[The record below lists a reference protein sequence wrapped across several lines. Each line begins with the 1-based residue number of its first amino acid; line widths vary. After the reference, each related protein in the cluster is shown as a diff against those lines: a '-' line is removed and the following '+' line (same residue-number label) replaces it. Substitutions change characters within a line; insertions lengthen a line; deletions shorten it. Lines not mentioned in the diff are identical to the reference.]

1 MTTET
6 FDGLTL
12 PNGRYVEVNNIPA
25 TITQAELQD
34 ILIKNDLATPDEF
47 KTTEPQKELFGAS
60 AGRFIK
66 DNPDITLGTSLSL
79 AGGAVGAFGGPV
91 GIAVGS
97 TAGGFVG
104 DFIGT
109 LAKQGYQGEDLD
121 FMEAFYSAFT
131 GLGIDIATLGLER
144 KFGQFLDPL
153 IPLAKKK
160 LGFSPEEA
168 AQQVAEQVAQAGSVQ
183 SLRNTQKMLQ
193 EGGATLTPSQLDG
206 RASGGAIMMEKLGEV
221 GILSS
226 NILEDNAQKVNRVA
240 QETIQQLIGDINFD
254 VDPRS
259 MGEVM
264 YEVLQTGKQAGQ
276 ELYQKDLKENVTDV
290 LSNKMANTTFVQNQ
304 IRLFLAKNQREGAKT
319 FSVLDDDTVKF
330 INNSLLET
338 YFSATNPKIRASSL
352 LDIDK
357 KISQQINKLN
367 DPNSG
372 VYNTAAGREL
382 AELSDLV
389 RKGIQDSL
397 QQIDPKAAASYAK
410 VKQDYSNLLSGL
422 LPDINKTFVSKATKG
437 DYNALGKFL
446 TEVSTDNTSQ
456 LQAFY
461 KSLDTAF
468 DTIAKRDAITVIP
481 EQGGRQLTSAAEA
494 KQLISQGYLKNLIND
509 FSNEAFDIQKYGK
522 LAEKFN
528 SDKKDATLKLIMGDN
543 YKGTKQLFNLM
554 AEAARSPE
562 GNVGTLLLR
571 SKEYAVPSTVGRG
584 LLNVGQAGL
593 PFVDMATGGAV
604 LLTPIVFAKMS
615 TNPKAINKLLAWDKT
630 NFKDSAKRNTAL
642 AVIIGDVIDG
652 MTQEE
657 QAELRNFVRESDEP
671 VQ

>member
-66 DNPDITLGTSLSL
+66 DNPDITLGTGFSL

-97 TAGGFVG
+97 TGGGFVG

-144 KFGQFLDPL
+144 KVGQFLDPL

-168 AQQVAEQVAQAGSVQ
+168 AQQVAQAGSVQ
-183 SLRNTQKMLQ
+183 SLRNTQKILQ

-330 INNSLLET
+330 INNSLLDT

-468 DTIAKRDAITVIP
+468 DTIAKRDAITVIS

-528 SDKKDATLKLIMGDN
+528 SDKKDVTLKLIMGDN
-543 YKGTKQLFNLM
+543 YKATKQLFNLM

-657 QAELRNFVRESDEP
+657 QAELRNFVRGSDEP

>member
-47 KTTEPQKELFGAS
+47 KTPEPQKELFGAS

-66 DNPDITLGTSLSL
+66 DNPDITLGTGFSL

-97 TAGGFVG
+97 TGGGFVG

-168 AQQVAEQVAQAGSVQ
+168 AQQVAQAGSVQ
-183 SLRNTQKMLQ
+183 SLRNTQKILQ

-330 INNSLLET
+330 INNSLLDT

-468 DTIAKRDAITVIP
+468 DTIAKRDAITVIS

-528 SDKKDATLKLIMGDN
+528 SDKKDVTLKLIMGDN
-543 YKGTKQLFNLM
+543 YKATKQLFNLM

-642 AVIIGDVIDG
+642 TVIIGDVIDG

-657 QAELRNFVRESDEP
+657 QAELRNFVRGSDEP

>member
-66 DNPDITLGTSLSL
+66 DNPDITLGTGLSL
-79 AGGAVGAFGGPV
+79 AGGAVGAPLGPV

-121 FMEAFYSAFT
+121 YMEAFYSAFT

-168 AQQVAEQVAQAGSVQ
+168 AQQVAQAGSVQ
-183 SLRNTQKMLQ
+183 SLRNTQKILQ

-330 INNSLLET
+330 INNSLL
-338 YFSATNPKIRASSL
+338 
-352 LDIDK
+352 
-357 KISQQINKLN
+357 
-367 DPNSG
+367 
-372 VYNTAAGREL
+372 
-382 AELSDLV
+382 
-389 RKGIQDSL
+389 
-397 QQIDPKAAASYAK
+397 
-410 VKQDYSNLLSGL
+410 
-422 LPDINKTFVSKATKG
+422 
-437 DYNALGKFL
+437 
-446 TEVSTDNTSQ
+446 
-456 LQAFY
+456 
-461 KSLDTAF
+461 
-468 DTIAKRDAITVIP
+468 
-481 EQGGRQLTSAAEA
+481 
-494 KQLISQGYLKNLIND
+494 
-509 FSNEAFDIQKYGK
+509 
-522 LAEKFN
+522 
-528 SDKKDATLKLIMGDN
+528 
-543 YKGTKQLFNLM
+543 
-554 AEAARSPE
+554 
-562 GNVGTLLLR
+562 
-571 SKEYAVPSTVGRG
+571 
-584 LLNVGQAGL
+584 
-593 PFVDMATGGAV
+593 DMV
-604 LLTPIVFAKMS
+604 LLGIT
-615 TNPKAINKLLAWDKT
+615 
-630 NFKDSAKRNTAL
+630 
-642 AVIIGDVIDG
+642 
-652 MTQEE
+652 
-657 QAELRNFVRESDEP
+657 
-671 VQ
+671 